1 MPHVSVTPDGRAA
14 LTAFDQFV
22 VKLHSRCNLACDY
35 CYVFEL
41 WDTGWSRRPRTMPA
55 AVRDRVVERISEHV
69 RRHGL
74 RRIRVILH
82 GGEPLLA
89 GPAVIDRF
97 AASVRRTVGPTGAR
111 VELAV
116 QTNGTLLTDAMLEVL
131 LRHDISVGISLD
143 GDERAH
149 DRHRGRRGRR
159 DTDEGTDK
167 STTDK
172 STTDKGTTDEGADAG
187 ADDGTRRGSH
197 AQVTAAL
204 ARLGGPHHRRLFGG
218 LLCTVDLANPPAATY
233 DALIAH
239 HPPSVDFLLPHGT
252 WDAPPAGAG
261 GPRAPYG
268 DWLCE
273 VFDRWYD
280 GGRPVRVRLFESVI
294 GMCRDHTGS
303 SSEAIG
309 TLPAAVAVV
318 ETDGAL
324 VWADSLNAVADGAS
338 HTGVNIFS
346 HSFDGVLALPDAPEH
361 GVGSLCATCRSCV
374 LVEICGGGLRAHR
387 YGRGQEFANPSVYC
401 LDLTRLIQHIDSRTS
416 PMNRS

>member
-1 MPHVSVTPDGRAA
+1 MPHVSVTRDRRAT

-41 WDTGWSRRPRTMPA
+41 RDTGWRGRPRTMPA
-55 AVRDRVVERISEHV
+55 AVRDRVVHRISEHV
-69 RRHGL
+69 RLHGL
-74 RRIRVILH
+74 SRIRVILH

-89 GPAVIDRF
+89 GPAVIDEF
-97 AASVRRTVGPTGAR
+97 AASVRRIIGATSAC

-131 LRHDISVGISLD
+131 LRHDISVGVSLD

-149 DRHRGRRGRR
+149 DRHRGRRG
-159 DTDEGTDK
+159 TNG
-167 STTDK
+167 
-172 STTDKGTTDEGADAG
+172 GA
-187 ADDGTRRGSH
+187 RHGSH
-197 AQVTAAL
+197 AQVAAAL
-204 ARLGGPHHRRLFGG
+204 ARLDTPRHRRLFGG
-218 LLCTVDLANPPAATY
+218 LLCTVDLANPPGETY
-233 DALIAH
+233 EALVAH

-252 WDAPPAGAG
+252 WDSPPSGAG
-261 GPRAPYG
+261 GTRAPYG

-273 VFDRWYD
+273 VFDRWED
-280 GGRPVRVRLFESVI
+280 SGRPVRVRLFESVI

-303 SSEAIG
+303 SAEALG
-309 TLPAAVAVV
+309 PLPAAVAVV

-338 HTGVNIFS
+338 HTGANILS
-346 HSFDGVLALPDAPEH
+346 HSFDGVLSLPDAPEH
-361 GVGSLCATCRSCV
+361 GIGSLCATCRSCA
-374 LVEICGGGLRAHR
+374 LVEICGGGLRTHR

-401 LDLTRLIQHIDSRTS
+401 LDLTRLIQHIDRRTA
-416 PMNRS
+416 PMNRA